1 MGTGLARNLVMALNL
16 GLELVVS
23 PLFFAA
29 VGYLAGKSLGEG
41 WEILGIIVGIFLG
54 LYIGI
59 RNIARRQGA

>member
-1 MGTGLARNLVMALNL
+1 MGPGLARGLVMALNL

-41 WEILGIIVGIFLG
+41 WGVLGAVTGIFLG
-54 LYIGI
+54 LYIGV

>member
-29 VGYLAGKSLGEG
+29 VGYLAGRSMGEG
-41 WEILGIIVGIFLG
+41 WGILGAVAGIFLG
-54 LYIGI
+54 LYVGI